1 MERISAL
8 MDGELDDHEVAGELQ
23 RLKSD
28 PELLAT
34 WETYHA
40 IGDAL
45 RGHGVVSPG
54 FAVAVRDRLKAEA
67 TVLAPRRRPQLTRM
81 ARVALPVA
89 ASMCGV
95 ALVAWLALYNDVF
108 QPGNPAPVA
117 RAPQPLTAQAVVP
130 AAAGVNEYLLAHQ
143 QFSPR
148 TDIQGVA
155 SYVRTVSAP
164 VAETE

>member
-23 RLKSD
+23 RLKHD
-28 PELLAT
+28 PELRSA
-34 WETYHA
+34 WDTYHA
-40 IGDAL
+40 IGDTL
-45 RGHGVVSPG
+45 RGHGVVSAG
-54 FAVAVRDRLKAEA
+54 FAASVGTRLQAEP
-67 TVLAPRRRPQLTRM
+67 TILAPKRPLRRF

-95 ALVAWLALYNDVF
+95 ALVAWLALYNDTF
-108 QPGNPAPVA
+108 QFGQPAKIA
-117 RAPQPLTAQAVVP
+117 RAPQQQTAQALVP
-130 AAAGVNEYLLAHQ
+130 AASAVNEYLLAHQ

-155 SYVRTVSAP
+155 SYVRTVSVD
-164 VAETE
+164 VAGNE